1 MAEKKKQPVVKG
13 TEVTVTVN
21 SKTGKAGVLSPTAKA
36 RKERIKTAFG
46 DGFLKDA
53 TKLYGSLVNL
63 YKDIPE
69 LRKIM
74 QDSFVN
80 EDTPE
85 TFLTKVGSSK
95 WAESRSKQQE
105 TDTAQK
111 AADPVQYERD
121 MQDWIA
127 QTQAAVGKT
136 GVTISQDQIKEIAMK
151 AKQNGW
157 SGNLFQNYVG
167 AEVIKYNNAAPAAEG
182 VTQKLPSA
190 DSLRKISRD
199 YGIDPLAA
207 DVSTWAEGIVSGTKT
222 EEQWTNI
229 QKNAAKTLHPSIANR
244 LDGETFTDIMSPY
257 ASLAAKVLDLNAADI
272 NMADPKWASVFINDP
287 VDATKSRLATSGEWQ
302 ATLRKRPEWQET
314 TGAYTEYADAAKQL
328 TALFRGNR

>member
-1 MAEKKKQPVVKG
+1 MAQKKKEPVVKG

-21 SKTGKAGVLSPTAKA
+21 SRTGKAGVLSPTAKA

-111 AADPVQYERD
+111 AADPVQYDRD
-121 MQDWIA
+121 LADWIA
-127 QTQAAVGKT
+127 RTQASVGKT
-136 GVTISQDQIKEIAMK
+136 GITISEDQIKEIATK

-157 SGNLFQNYVG
+157 SGDLFENYVG
-167 AEVIKYNNAAPAAEG
+167 AEVIKYNNAAPAAGG
-182 VTQKLPSA
+182 VTQNYLAPTACEKYPATTALTH
-190 DSLRKISRD
+190 LLLMSRH
-199 YGIDPLAA
+199 GLKVLFLA
-207 DVSTWAEGIVSGTKT
+207 
-222 EEQWTNI
+222 QR
-229 QKNAAKTLHPSIANR
+229 QKNSGQTSRRMLQKRCTPQSQTGSMEKHSKTL
-244 LDGETFTDIMSPY
+244 
-257 ASLAAKVLDLNAADI
+257 
-272 NMADPKWASVFINDP
+272 
-287 VDATKSRLATSGEWQ
+287 
-302 ATLRKRPEWQET
+302 
-314 TGAYTEYADAAKQL
+314 
-328 TALFRGNR
+328 